1 MSRRLPVLL
10 LLLLCGLCSCITDAV
25 SGQRRYAPVQ
35 WTAEQERELGRE
47 SAPNIQSQ
55 FDALYPDT
63 GVNEE
68 LGRIVAQ
75 LVEESPRRD
84 DFDFHFEVLNSSIP
98 NALALPGGYVYITRG
113 LLQEL
118 ESEAEFVAVLGHEL
132 GHVEHRHSM
141 LNASQGAVTG
151 LIVRPLGAVAR
162 RLPVGGGLVGATAGI
177 IAAPSV
183 LLGLSFS
190 RKQELEA
197 DRRGVYFCAELGY
210 DPREFE
216 RVFDVFERIETEAG
230 AKSEFSI
237 LRTHP
242 MNEARVKAIRKTLKA
257 DYPELLAR
265 DHADFRESSPR
276 FLTILEGFQRRE
288 GAYDRYD
295 EAQARFAAKGVD
307 RENPGREVIDAA
319 RGDLREARRLV
330 PDEPLFAIFEGELA
344 MLAKE
349 DRRAVGAFAEAHGLY
364 ERRTPGKGHWKP
376 PFYLGAFSL
385 EDGRAG
391 DAVFYLEL
399 AESRFPMNGTI
410 SFVLARAY
418 EQAGEAGAAR
428 EAYARALEHLPPGV
442 EMRKEASRREREL
455 RKRSR

>member
-1 MSRRLPVLL
+1 LL
-10 LLLLCGLCSCITDAV
+10 LLPGVLSSCVTDAV
-25 SGQRRYAPVQ
+25 SGERRYAPVQ
-35 WTAEQERELGRE
+35 WTAEEELELGRE
-47 SAPNIQSQ
+47 SAPNIRSQ
-55 FDALYPDT
+55 FDALYPDAW
-63 GVNEE
+63 VNEE
-68 LGRIVAQ
+68 LGGIVAQ
-75 LVEESPRRD
+75 LVEKSPRRD

-141 LNASQGAVTG
+141 LNASQGALSG

-162 RLPVGGGLVGATAGI
+162 RLPVGGGIVGATAGL

-183 LLGLSFS
+183 LFGLRFS

-216 RVFDVFERIETEAG
+216 RVFDVFERLEKEAG
-230 AKSEFSI
+230 GKSEFSI

-242 MNEARVKAIRKTLKA
+242 VNATRVKAIHKTLKA
-257 DYPELLAR
+257 DYPELVAM
-265 DHADFRESSPR
+265 DHADFRQSSAR
-276 FLTILEGFQRRE
+276 FMTILEGFQRRE

-307 RENPGREVIDAA
+307 RENPGRDVIDAA

-330 PDEPLFAIFEGELA
+330 PDEPLFVIFQGEIA

-349 DRRAVGAFAEAHGLY
+349 DRRAVAAFAEAHGLY

-376 PFYLGAFSL
+376 PFYLGVFSL
-385 EDGRAG
+385 EDGRAD
-391 DAVFYLEL
+391 DAVAYLEL
-399 AESRFPMNGTI
+399 AESRYPMNGTVL
-410 SFVLARAY
+410 FVLARAY
-418 EQAGEAGAAR
+418 EESGDRGAAR
-428 EAYARALEHLPPGV
+428 EAYARACKHLPDDA
-442 EMRKEASRREREL
+442 EMRKEAKRREREL
-455 RKRSR
+455 RRRPR